1 MTKRDS
7 FLSLPD
13 EVTAQSVM
21 ALFGAL
27 EDVYF
32 FMKDAEGRFVWA
44 NPLQLQKLGLKDI
57 PDLVGKTDGDFF
69 PGYMTAHYARDD
81 AAVMRTGQP
90 IFGRVEVVANPDG
103 SVSWHV
109 TSKFPLRDR
118 AGRCVGIVGCM
129 RDFERT
135 DSVWKPFRRMRA
147 VKDYIGEHYAESL
160 SVADLA
166 AVAHLSV
173 SQFERRFK
181 AVFQQRP
188 AQFLVQ
194 YRLTRASQ
202 LLVQSDFSIS
212 EVALRV
218 GFYDHSHFTRAF
230 KALFGIPPG
239 RYRQRHRAG
248 ESSKGPAFP

>member
-1 MTKRDS
+1 MTLWRS
-7 FLSLPD
+7 LSVLPD
-13 EVTAQSVM
+13 TASAESVVSLFA
-21 ALFGAL
+21 ALD
-27 EDVYF
+27 DVYF
-32 FMKDAEGRFVWA
+32 FMKDAEGHFLAA
-44 NPLQLQKLGLKDI
+44 NPLQLQKLGLAKAS
-57 PDLVGKTDGDFF
+57 DLVGKTDRDFF
-69 PGYMTAHYARDD
+69 PSYMAAHYARDD
-81 AAVMRTGQP
+81 AAVMRTGEP
-90 IFGRVEVVANPDG
+90 ILRRVEVVANPDG

-118 AGRCVGIVGCM
+118 NGSSIGIVGCM

-147 VKDYIGEHYAESL
+147 VKEYIGEHYSESL
-160 SVADLA
+160 TVADLA

-181 AVFQQRP
+181 TVFQQRP

-194 YRLTRASQ
+194 YRLTRASH

-218 GFYDHSHFTRAF
+218 GFYDHSHFSRAF
-230 KALFGIPPG
+230 KALFGTAPG
-239 RYRQRHRAG
+239 RYRTLHRSNDDG
-248 ESSKGPAFP
+248 QP